1 MNRVQ
6 PGLDL
11 SALQG
16 ELVEKRIDRTL
27 TCGDRSVGDA
37 LPFGLIARRIC
48 AYSGSSTSTTRFHA
62 HVHGF
67 VHAHVHD

>member
-1 MNRVQ
+1 MGAAG
-6 PGLDL
+6 PG
-11 SALQG
+11 SECAAG
-16 ELVEKRIDRTL
+16 GVGRKKIDRTR
-27 TCGDRSVGDA
+27 TCGDRSVCDA

-48 AYSGSSTSTTRFHA
+48 AYFGSSTSTTRFHA